1 MQTDTY
7 TRFRRMKGYKNITYV
22 LALLAMMLISQ
33 SGVDVSTR
41 GCKSYLFKTSLTSFG
56 KAKPYGK
63 LFNAK
68 ECETRNNIEIAL
80 SESRYKVSNHQE
92 VFDFNPPYDFEF
104 HKTRILNE
112 RLQSMK
118 AGLLLTKNLYQLQ
131 VLLI

>member
-1 MQTDTY
+1 MA
-7 TRFRRMKGYKNITYV
+7 YV
-22 LALLAMMLISQ
+22 LALLAMLLVSQ
-33 SGVDVSTR
+33 SGVDVSTH

-63 LFNAK
+63 LLNTK

-80 SESRYKVSNHQE
+80 SESRYKVSGQQE
-92 VFDFNPPYDFEF
+92 TFDFYSPYDFEF
-104 HKTRILNE
+104 HKTSILNE

>member
-1 MQTDTY
+1 MA
-7 TRFRRMKGYKNITYV
+7 YV
-22 LALLAMMLISQ
+22 LALLAMLLVSQ

-63 LFNAK
+63 LLSTK

-80 SESRYKVSNHQE
+80 SESRYKISSHQE
-92 VFDFNPPYDFEF
+92 AFDFDPPYDFEF
-104 HKTRILNE
+104 HRTRILNE

-118 AGLLLTKNLYQLQ
+118 AGLFLTKNLYQLQ